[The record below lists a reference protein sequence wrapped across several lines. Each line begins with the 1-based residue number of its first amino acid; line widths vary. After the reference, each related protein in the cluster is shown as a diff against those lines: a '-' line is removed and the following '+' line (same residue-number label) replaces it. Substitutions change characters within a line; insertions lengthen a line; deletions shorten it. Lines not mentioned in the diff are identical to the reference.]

1 MIAKLPGDKKIFM
14 GDNLELVVLFQAAEI
29 QRLIQNLEEF
39 KLKYKEN
46 ERSVLDRHS
55 YEVQI
60 KELTHKISDSDGQR
74 SEVEKLKDFIRR
86 QSAELEEIKRTHAGV
101 DVNIQRKYENAL
113 RQIDT
118 MMQDNIAIKNE
129 NNTLS
134 GELNHLRSKLEATER
149 ARLREVQDVRG
160 HMDNQR
166 KSLIER
172 EVREVTTRFQSE
184 RGNLEI
190 ELRRLRETLDGK
202 NRETE
207 DLKGKLNG
215 LNIRIQE
222 LTFKTGNQVD
232 LERRIGESDH
242 RLNSVSQQLEN
253 LNRQLQQKTAEN
265 NELIGKIRH
274 SDSDT
279 NRISLEIKELS
290 RRLTIITEEKEVLI
304 RENQDFQRRL
314 GNASIQERQVVE
326 YQNKIVMLSQEV
338 ERLNHLLVTKTN
350 EAQEITTRFSKVNY
364 ELESLVSSRRR
375 EGEDTQRGVSQLQGR
390 LQEVEMRLNKSV
402 MDNERLATENRS
414 LLSRVSDFDKV
425 RGSNKEFQMNIS
437 RLSNDNRFLAEENQK
452 AQEGL
457 RTSSVTLQKLS
468 SENAQL
474 RRQI

>member
-1 MIAKLPGDKKIFM
+1 
-14 GDNLELVVLFQAAEI
+14 
-29 QRLIQNLEEF
+29 
-39 KLKYKEN
+39 
-46 ERSVLDRHS
+46 
-55 YEVQI
+55 
-60 KELTHKISDSDGQR
+60 
-74 SEVEKLKDFIRR
+74 
-86 QSAELEEIKRTHAGV
+86 
-101 DVNIQRKYENAL
+101 
-113 RQIDT
+113 
-118 MMQDNIAIKNE
+118 
-129 NNTLS
+129 
-134 GELNHLRSKLEATER
+134 
-149 ARLREVQDVRG
+149 
-160 HMDNQR
+160 MDNQR

-375 EGEDTQRGVSQLQGR
+375 EGEDTQRGVSQLHGR
-390 LQEVEMRLNKSV
+390 LQEVEARLNKSV
-402 MDNERLATENRS
+402 MDNERLAT
-414 LLSRVSDFDKV
+414 
-425 RGSNKEFQMNIS
+425 
-437 RLSNDNRFLAEENQK
+437 
-452 AQEGL
+452 
-457 RTSSVTLQKLS
+457 
-468 SENAQL
+468 
-474 RRQI
+474 